1 MEEQILRP
9 RRHRRKKH
17 RLRLL
22 IPVLLLLIA
31 AGLLMFRVNRF
42 ALEIVLDGSEKMT
55 LEYGARYEEPGV
67 RAVLKGSLFWKEG
80 IPLPIQVRSEGTVDG
95 SRLGENP
102 LLYRASLPG
111 FHGEAS
117 RTVLVV
123 DTQPPVITLTPD
135 PPEGPP
141 ANTPYQEAG
150 YTATDNYDGDIT
162 HRVIRTET
170 DGLVTYT
177 VLDSSGNPCYA
188 QREIPIV
195 DTQPPVI
202 TLSGDADLTVSVAQ
216 GYDEPGYTAQDNLDG
231 DLTQSVAVEGSVDRF
246 TPGTYDITYTVSD
259 SRGNTASA
267 VRHVTVA
274 AQAPVPTVTPKG
286 KVIYLTFD
294 DGPGPYTQQ
303 LLDVLKK
310 HDVKAT
316 FFVVGGENPELLRK
330 IAQEGHSIGI
340 HTMSHDYEA
349 IYSDPEAFFEDLLG
363 EQEII
368 FEATGIRT
376 TLMRFPGGSS
386 NTISRKYHKGIM
398 TTLTEAVQNAG
409 FRYFDWNVDSDDAG
423 RAHTAKKVLENVR
436 EGVQAHRVSVVL
448 QHDIHPYSVEAVE
461 DIILWGLENGYR
473 FLPLEENSPT
483 AHHGVQN

>member
-9 RRHRRKKH
+9 RHRRRRKH
-17 RLRLL
+17 RLVILL
-22 IPVLLLLIA
+22 PALLLLIA
-31 AGLLMFRVNRF
+31 AGFLVFRVNRF
-42 ALEIVLDGSEKMT
+42 TLEIVLDGSEKMT
-55 LEYGARYEEPGV
+55 LEYGALYEDPGAQ
-67 RAVLKGSLFWKEG
+67 AVLKGSLLWEDG
-80 IPLPIQVRSEGTVDG
+80 ISLPIQVQSEGTVDG
-95 SRLGENP
+95 SHLGRNTI
-102 LLYRASLPG
+102 LYRASLLG
-111 FHGEAS
+111 FHGETS
-117 RTVLVV
+117 RAVLVV

-141 ANTPYQEAG
+141 ANTPYQEVG

-162 HRVIRTET
+162 DRVIRAETE
-170 DGLVTYT
+170 GLVTYT

-202 TLSGDADLTVSVAQ
+202 TLTGDADLTVSVAL
-216 GYDEPGYTAQDNLDG
+216 GYEEPGYTAQDNLDG
-231 DLTQSVAVEGSVDRF
+231 DLTQSVAVEGTVDRF

-259 SRGNTASA
+259 SRGNTATA

-274 AQAPVPTVTPKG
+274 AQAPVPTVTPEG

-294 DGPGPYTQQ
+294 DGPGSYTQE

-316 FFVVGGENPELLRK
+316 FFVVGGKNSELLRK
-330 IAQEGHSIGI
+330 IVQEGHSIGI
-340 HTMSHDYEA
+340 HSMCHDYEK
-349 IYSDPEAFFEDLLG
+349 IYSSPEAFFDDLLG

-368 FEATGIRT
+368 YNETGIRT

-386 NTISRKYHKGIM
+386 NTISRKYYKGIM

-409 FRYFDWNVDSDDAG
+409 FQYFDWNVDSDDAG
-423 RAHTAKKVLENVR
+423 RARTAEKVLENVQ
-436 EGVQAHRVSVVL
+436 EGVQTHRVSVVL

-461 DIILWGLENGYR
+461 DIIVWGLENGYQ

-483 AHHGVQN
+483 SHHGVNN